1 MPQSCQQ
8 KLKLYTEAV
17 LFSTSVAS
25 V

>member
-17 LFSTSVAS
+17 LSSTSVAS